1 MSMPRKIYR
10 MPTVTFAAMT
20 NVAVDIT
27 KLYLELQDWKTL
39 QIILLEERKL
49 PQKTLAGQKRVFA
62 EIRFQLEHLSEEE
75 MILLSQ
81 SELVSQRLLIHL
93 AACKAYRFLRN
104 FIVGVLRE
112 KMLVYDNF
120 LNHFDFHKFWD
131 EESLLHPEVA
141 RLGEVSQQQIRRA
154 VFRYLAE
161 IGITDSI
168 KEPKIQTPWVSH
180 ELGTVIART
189 NPEWLKIFLLSDQQ
203 INDFL

>member
-1 MSMPRKIYR
+1 MRKSTYR

-20 NVAVDIT
+20 DVSVKIA
-27 KLYLELQDWKTL
+27 KLYLELHDWKAL
-39 QIILLEERKL
+39 QIIMLEERKL

-75 MILLSQ
+75 MLLLSQ
-81 SELVSQRLLIHL
+81 SELVTQRLLIHL
-93 AACKAYRFLRN
+93 AACKAYRFLHN
-104 FIVGVLRE
+104 FIVSVLRE
-112 KMLVYDNF
+112 KMLVYADT
-120 LNHFDFHKFWD
+120 LNNFDFHRFWD

-154 VFRYLAE
+154 VFRFLAE
-161 IGITDSI
+161 IGLTDSN

-180 ELGTVIART
+180 ELGTIIGNK

-203 INDFL
+203 IKDFL